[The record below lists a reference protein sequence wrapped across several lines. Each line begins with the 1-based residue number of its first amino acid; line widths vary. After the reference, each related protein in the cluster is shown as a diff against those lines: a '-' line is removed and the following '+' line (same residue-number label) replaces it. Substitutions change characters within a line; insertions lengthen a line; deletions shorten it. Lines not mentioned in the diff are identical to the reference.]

1 MLITIR
7 ERASGVIGWTVAGV
21 IILVFAVWGIGSY
34 FEGVSEI
41 IVATADKIEINQ
53 QTYQQAMS
61 DRRRRLVQMMG
72 RNVDAELFSS
82 TAFKRQV
89 VEELIDTTLQNET
102 LHASGFRISDA
113 QLAALIQNTAVF
125 HTDGQFDRDRYEL
138 LVQNSGMTI
147 QGYESYQRQQGVVDQ
162 LVRGLGQSAIVSTNS
177 IDKAWKLLDQRRI
190 ASYTTLEFDNFLDDI
205 QVSETAIEKEYQANL
220 DGYFEPA
227 SIQVDYLKLSVEDLG
242 TRLDVDEA
250 DILRMYEDNPDR
262 YRQPGSRSASHI
274 LLSVSPDAANA
285 QIDQVRQRASEIVA
299 RARGG
304 ESFASLAE
312 VNSDDK
318 GSAKRGGELGVI
330 RPGTMVKPFED
341 AVFVMGEGEISEP
354 VRTQYGFHVIR
365 LDRITESRVQ
375 SLDQVRSE
383 IEIEVRRLRAE
394 ERFNE
399 LAEILGSTVFEQ
411 PDSLEPAADHL
422 GVKVMR
428 SEWFTQDAGTG
439 IAEFQVVRDAAF
451 GNEVLIDGLNSELIE
466 IDQDNLV
473 AVRKVDYR
481 ARRQLDLNEARPG
494 LEKRLRAV
502 EASDKME
509 KAGEDLVARLKSGAD
524 WDELLIAHKL
534 ARVRLP
540 ETTETL
546 LEPLEQ
552 VVARVVYAALVP
564 LSGQIAYGGER
575 ISPARYAIYRLER
588 VEFGDPANASEEDRL
603 GVEKILSSRRGGEM
617 VIGWRQ
623 GLRKVAKV
631 QINEELL

>member
-7 ERASGVIGWTVAGV
+7 EKASGVIGWTVAGV

-138 LVQNSGMTI
+138 LVQNAGMTI

-162 LVRGLGQSAIVSTNS
+162 LVRGLGQSAIVSGNS

-205 QVSETAIEKEYQANL
+205 QVSEAAIEKEYQANL

-242 TRLDVDEA
+242 AKLDVDEA
-250 DILRMYEDNPDR
+250 DILHMYEDNPDR
-262 YRQPGSRSASHI
+262 YRQPGSRSVSHI
-274 LLSVSPDAANA
+274 LLSVSPDAVDT
-285 QIDQVRQRASEIVA
+285 QIDQVRRSASEIVA

-341 AVFVMGEGEISEP
+341 AVFEMVEGEISEP

-365 LDRITESRVQ
+365 LDRITESTVQ

-383 IEIEVRRLRAE
+383 IKAEVRRLRAE
-394 ERFNE
+394 EQFNE

-411 PDSLEPAADHL
+411 PDSLEPAADYL

-439 IAEFQVVRDAAF
+439 IAEFQGVRDAAF

-481 ARRQLDLNEARPG
+481 ARRQLDLDEARPE

-502 EASDKME
+502 EASDRME

-540 ETTETL
+540 EATETL

-564 LSGQIAYGGER
+564 LSGQIVYGGER

-588 VEFGDPANASEEDRL
+588 VEFGDPANASKEDRL
-603 GVEKILSSRRGGEM
+603 GVEKVLLSRWGGEM

-623 GLRKVAKV
+623 GLRQVAKV
-631 QINEELL
+631 QIHEELL

>member
-7 ERASGVIGWTVAGV
+7 EKASGVIGWTVAGV

-138 LVQNSGMTI
+138 LVQNAGMTI

-162 LVRGLGQSAIVSTNS
+162 LVRGLEQSAIVSGNS

-205 QVSETAIEKEYQANL
+205 QVSEAAIEKEYQANL
-220 DGYFEPA
+220 DRYFEPA

-242 TRLDVDEA
+242 AKLDVDEA

-262 YRQPGSRSASHI
+262 YRQPGSRSVSHI
-274 LLSVSPDAANA
+274 LLSVSPDAADA
-285 QIDQVRQRASEIVA
+285 QIDQVRRSASEIVA

-341 AVFVMGEGEISEP
+341 AVFEMVEGEISEP

-365 LDRITESRVQ
+365 LDRITESTVQ

-383 IEIEVRRLRAE
+383 IKAEVRRLRAE
-394 ERFNE
+394 EQFNE

-411 PDSLEPAADHL
+411 PDSLEPAADYL
-422 GVKVMR
+422 GVRVMR

-439 IAEFQVVRDAAF
+439 IAEFQGVRDAAF

-481 ARRQLDLNEARPG
+481 ARRQLDLDEARPE

-502 EASDKME
+502 EASDRME

-540 ETTETL
+540 EATETL

-564 LSGQIAYGGER
+564 LSGQIVYGGER

-588 VEFGDPANASEEDRL
+588 VEFGDPANASKEDRL
-603 GVEKILSSRRGGEM
+603 GVEKVLLSRWGGEM

-623 GLRKVAKV
+623 GLRQVAKV
-631 QINEELL
+631 QIHEELL

>member
-7 ERASGVIGWTVAGV
+7 EKASGVIGWTVAGV

-138 LVQNSGMTI
+138 LVQNAGMTI

-162 LVRGLGQSAIVSTNS
+162 LVRGLGQSAIVSGNS

-205 QVSETAIEKEYQANL
+205 QVSEAAIEKEYQANL
-220 DGYFEPA
+220 DRYFEPA

-242 TRLDVDEA
+242 AKLDVDEA

-262 YRQPGSRSASHI
+262 YRQPGSRSVSHI
-274 LLSVSPDAANA
+274 LLSVSPDAADA
-285 QIDQVRQRASEIVA
+285 QIDQVRQSASEIVA

-341 AVFVMGEGEISEP
+341 AVFAMVEGEISEP

-365 LDRITESRVQ
+365 LDRITESTVQ

-383 IEIEVRRLRAE
+383 IEAEVRRLRAE
-394 ERFNE
+394 EQFNE

-422 GVKVMR
+422 GVQVMR

-439 IAEFQVVRDAAF
+439 IAEFQGVRDAAF

-481 ARRQLDLNEARPG
+481 ARRQLDLDEARPE

-502 EASDKME
+502 EASDRME

-540 ETTETL
+540 EATETL

-564 LSGQIAYGGER
+564 LSGQIVYGGER

-588 VEFGDPANASEEDRL
+588 VEFGDPANASKEDRL
-603 GVEKILSSRRGGEM
+603 GVEKVLLSRWGGEM

-623 GLRKVAKV
+623 GLRQVAKV
-631 QINEELL
+631 QIHEELL

>member
-7 ERASGVIGWTVAGV
+7 EKASGVIGWTVAGV

-138 LVQNSGMTI
+138 LVQNAGMTI

-162 LVRGLGQSAIVSTNS
+162 LVRGLEQSAIVSGNS

-205 QVSETAIEKEYQANL
+205 QVSEAAIEKEYQANL
-220 DGYFEPA
+220 DRYFEPA

-242 TRLDVDEA
+242 AKLDVDEA

-262 YRQPGSRSASHI
+262 YRQPGSRSVSHI
-274 LLSVSPDAANA
+274 LLSVSPDAADA
-285 QIDQVRQRASEIVA
+285 QIDQVRRSASEIVA

-341 AVFVMGEGEISEP
+341 AVFAMVEGEISEP
-354 VRTQYGFHVIR
+354 VRTQHGFHVIR
-365 LDRITESRVQ
+365 LDRITESTVQ

-383 IEIEVRRLRAE
+383 IEAEVRRLRAE
-394 ERFNE
+394 EQFNE

-439 IAEFQVVRDAAF
+439 IAEFQGVRDAAF

-481 ARRQLDLNEARPG
+481 ARRQLDLDEARPE

-502 EASDKME
+502 EASDRME

-540 ETTETL
+540 EATETL

-564 LSGQIAYGGER
+564 LSGQIVYGGER

-588 VEFGDPANASEEDRL
+588 VEFGDPANASKEDRL
-603 GVEKILSSRRGGEM
+603 GVEKVLLSRWGGEM

-623 GLRKVAKV
+623 GLRQVAKV
-631 QINEELL
+631 QIHEELL

>member
-274 LLSVSPDAANA
+274 LLSVSPDAADA

-411 PDSLEPAADHL
+411 PDSLEPAADYL
-422 GVKVMR
+422 GEKVMR

-439 IAEFQVVRDAAF
+439 IAEFQGVRDAAF

-502 EASDKME
+502 EASDRME

-564 LSGQIAYGGER
+564 LSGQIVYGGER

>member
-220 DGYFEPA
+220 DGYFKPA

-274 LLSVSPDAANA
+274 LLSVSPDAADA

-365 LDRITESRVQ
+365 LDRITASRVQ

-588 VEFGDPANASEEDRL
+588 VEFGDPASASEEDRL

>member
-274 LLSVSPDAANA
+274 LLSVSPDAADA

-383 IEIEVRRLRAE
+383 IETEVRRLRAE

-439 IAEFQVVRDAAF
+439 IAEFQGVRDAAF

-502 EASDKME
+502 EASDRME

-588 VEFGDPANASEEDRL
+588 VEFGDPASASEEDRL

>member
-21 IILVFAVWGIGSY
+21 IILVFSVWGIGSY

-41 IVATADKIEINQ
+41 IVATANKIEINQ

-242 TRLDVDEA
+242 TKLDVDEA

-274 LLSVSPDAANA
+274 LLSVSPDAADA
-285 QIDQVRQRASEIVA
+285 QIDLMRQRASEIVA

-383 IEIEVRRLRAE
+383 IETEVRRLRAE

-439 IAEFQVVRDAAF
+439 IAEFQGVRDAAF

-502 EASDKME
+502 EASDRME

>member
-7 ERASGVIGWTVAGV
+7 EKASGVIGWTVAGV

-138 LVQNSGMTI
+138 LVQNAGMTI

-162 LVRGLGQSAIVSTNS
+162 LVRGLGQSAIVSGNS

-205 QVSETAIEKEYQANL
+205 QVSEAAIEKEYQANL

-242 TRLDVDEA
+242 AKLDVDEA

-262 YRQPGSRSASHI
+262 YRQPGSRSVSHI
-274 LLSVSPDAANA
+274 LLSVSPDAVDA
-285 QIDQVRQRASEIVA
+285 QIDQVRRSASEIVA

-341 AVFVMGEGEISEP
+341 AVFEMVEGEISEP

-365 LDRITESRVQ
+365 LDRITESTVQ

-383 IEIEVRRLRAE
+383 IKAEVRRLRAE
-394 ERFNE
+394 EQFNE

-439 IAEFQVVRDAAF
+439 IAEFQGVRDVAF

-481 ARRQLDLNEARPG
+481 ARRQLDLDEARPE

-502 EASDKME
+502 EASDRME

-540 ETTETL
+540 EATETL

-564 LSGQIAYGGER
+564 LSGQIVYGGER

-588 VEFGDPANASEEDRL
+588 VEFGDPANASKEDRL
-603 GVEKILSSRRGGEM
+603 GVEKVLLSRWGGEM

-623 GLRKVAKV
+623 GLRQVAKV
-631 QINEELL
+631 QIHEELL

>member
-7 ERASGVIGWTVAGV
+7 EKASGVIGWTVAGV

-138 LVQNSGMTI
+138 LVQNAGMTI

-162 LVRGLGQSAIVSTNS
+162 LVRGLGQSAIVSGNS

-205 QVSETAIEKEYQANL
+205 QVSEAAIEKEYQANL

-242 TRLDVDEA
+242 AKLDVDEA

-262 YRQPGSRSASHI
+262 YRQPGSRSVSHI
-274 LLSVSPDAANA
+274 LLSVSPDAADA
-285 QIDQVRQRASEIVA
+285 QIDQVRQSASEIVA

-341 AVFVMGEGEISEP
+341 AVFEMVEGEISEP

-365 LDRITESRVQ
+365 LDRITESTVQ

-383 IEIEVRRLRAE
+383 IEAEVRRLRAE
-394 ERFNE
+394 EQFNE

-411 PDSLEPAADHL
+411 PDSLEPAADYL

-439 IAEFQVVRDAAF
+439 IAEFQGVRDAAF

-481 ARRQLDLNEARPG
+481 ARRQLDLDEARPE

-502 EASDKME
+502 EASDRME

-540 ETTETL
+540 EATETL

-564 LSGQIAYGGER
+564 LSGQIVYGGER

-588 VEFGDPANASEEDRL
+588 VEFGDPANASKEDRL
-603 GVEKILSSRRGGEM
+603 GVEKVLLSRWGGEM

-623 GLRKVAKV
+623 GLRQVAKV
-631 QINEELL
+631 QIHEELL

>member
-7 ERASGVIGWTVAGV
+7 EKASGVIGWTVAGV

-138 LVQNSGMTI
+138 LVQNAGMTI

-162 LVRGLGQSAIVSTNS
+162 LVRGLGQSAIVSGNS

-205 QVSETAIEKEYQANL
+205 QVSEAAIEKEYQANL
-220 DGYFEPA
+220 DRYFEPA

-242 TRLDVDEA
+242 AKLDVDEA

-262 YRQPGSRSASHI
+262 YRQPGSRSVSHI
-274 LLSVSPDAANA
+274 LLSVSPDAADA
-285 QIDQVRQRASEIVA
+285 QIDQVRRSASEIVA

-341 AVFVMGEGEISEP
+341 AVFEMVEGEISEP

-365 LDRITESRVQ
+365 LDRITESTVQ

-383 IEIEVRRLRAE
+383 IEAEVRRLRAE
-394 ERFNE
+394 EQFNE

-422 GVKVMR
+422 GVQVMR

-439 IAEFQVVRDAAF
+439 IAEFQGVRDAAF

-481 ARRQLDLNEARPG
+481 ARRQLDLDEARPE

-502 EASDKME
+502 EASDRME

-540 ETTETL
+540 EATETL

-564 LSGQIAYGGER
+564 LSGQIVYGGER

-588 VEFGDPANASEEDRL
+588 VEFGDPANASKEDRL
-603 GVEKILSSRRGGEM
+603 GVEKVLLSRWGGEM

-623 GLRKVAKV
+623 GLRQVAKV
-631 QINEELL
+631 QIHEELL

>member
-162 LVRGLGQSAIVSTNS
+162 LVRGLAQSAIVSTNS

-274 LLSVSPDAANA
+274 LLSVSPDAADA
-285 QIDQVRQRASEIVA
+285 QIDLVRQRASEIVA

-439 IAEFQVVRDAAF
+439 IAEFQGVRDAAF

-502 EASDKME
+502 EASDRME

>member
-383 IEIEVRRLRAE
+383 IETEVRRLRAE

-439 IAEFQVVRDAAF
+439 IAEFQGVRDAAF

-502 EASDKME
+502 EASDRME

-564 LSGQIAYGGER
+564 LSGQIVYGGER

>member
-274 LLSVSPDAANA
+274 LLSVSPDAADA

-383 IEIEVRRLRAE
+383 IETEVRRLRAE

-411 PDSLEPAADHL
+411 PDSLEPAADQL

-439 IAEFQVVRDAAF
+439 IAEFQGVRDAAF

-502 EASDKME
+502 EASDRME

-564 LSGQIAYGGER
+564 LSGQIVYGGER

>member
-7 ERASGVIGWTVAGV
+7 EKASGVIGWTVAGV

-138 LVQNSGMTI
+138 LVQNAGMTI

-162 LVRGLGQSAIVSTNS
+162 LVRGLGQSAIVSGNS

-205 QVSETAIEKEYQANL
+205 QVSEAAIEKEYQANL

-242 TRLDVDEA
+242 AKLDVDEA

-262 YRQPGSRSASHI
+262 YRQPGSRSVSHI
-274 LLSVSPDAANA
+274 LLSVSPDAVDT
-285 QIDQVRQRASEIVA
+285 QIDQVRRSASEIVA

-341 AVFVMGEGEISEP
+341 AVFEMVEGEISEP

-365 LDRITESRVQ
+365 LDRITESTVQ

-383 IEIEVRRLRAE
+383 IKAEVRRLRAE
-394 ERFNE
+394 EQFNE

-411 PDSLEPAADHL
+411 PDSLEPAADYL

-439 IAEFQVVRDAAF
+439 IAEFQGVRDAAF

-481 ARRQLDLNEARPG
+481 ARRQLDLDEARPE

-502 EASDKME
+502 EASDRME

-540 ETTETL
+540 EATETL

-564 LSGQIAYGGER
+564 LSGQIVYGGER

-588 VEFGDPANASEEDRL
+588 VEFGDPANASKEDRL
-603 GVEKILSSRRGGEM
+603 GVEKVLLSRWGGEM

-623 GLRKVAKV
+623 GLRQVAKV
-631 QINEELL
+631 QIHEELL

>member
-7 ERASGVIGWTVAGV
+7 EKASGVIGWTVAGV

-138 LVQNSGMTI
+138 LVQNAGMTI

-162 LVRGLGQSAIVSTNS
+162 LVRGLGQSAIVSGNS

-205 QVSETAIEKEYQANL
+205 QVSEAAIEKEYQANL

-242 TRLDVDEA
+242 AKLDVDEA

-262 YRQPGSRSASHI
+262 YRQPGSRSVSHI
-274 LLSVSPDAANA
+274 LLSVSPDAVDA
-285 QIDQVRQRASEIVA
+285 QIDQVRRSASEIVA

-341 AVFVMGEGEISEP
+341 AVFEMVEGEISEP
-354 VRTQYGFHVIR
+354 VRTQHGFHVIR
-365 LDRITESRVQ
+365 LDRITESTVQ

-383 IEIEVRRLRAE
+383 IKAEVRRLRAE
-394 ERFNE
+394 EQFNE

-411 PDSLEPAADHL
+411 PDSLEPAADYL

-439 IAEFQVVRDAAF
+439 IAEFQGVRDAAF

-481 ARRQLDLNEARPG
+481 ARRQLDLDEARPE

-502 EASDKME
+502 EASNRME

-540 ETTETL
+540 EATETL

-564 LSGQIAYGGER
+564 LSGQIVYGGER

-588 VEFGDPANASEEDRL
+588 VEFGDPANASKEDRL
-603 GVEKILSSRRGGEM
+603 GVEKVLLSRWGGEM

-623 GLRKVAKV
+623 GLRQVAKV
-631 QINEELL
+631 QIHEELL

>member
-7 ERASGVIGWTVAGV
+7 EKASGVIGWTVAGV

-138 LVQNSGMTI
+138 LVQNAGMTI

-162 LVRGLGQSAIVSTNS
+162 LVRGLGQSAIVSGNS

-205 QVSETAIEKEYQANL
+205 QVSEAAIEKEYQANL

-242 TRLDVDEA
+242 AKLDVDEA

-262 YRQPGSRSASHI
+262 YRQPGSRSVSHI
-274 LLSVSPDAANA
+274 LLSVSPDAADA
-285 QIDQVRQRASEIVA
+285 QIDQVRRSASEIVA

-341 AVFVMGEGEISEP
+341 AVFAMVEGEISEP

-365 LDRITESRVQ
+365 LDRITESTVQ

-383 IEIEVRRLRAE
+383 IKAEVRRLRAE
-394 ERFNE
+394 EQFNE

-411 PDSLEPAADHL
+411 PDSLEPAADYL

-439 IAEFQVVRDAAF
+439 IAEFQGVRDAAF

-481 ARRQLDLNEARPG
+481 ARRQLDLDEARPE

-502 EASDKME
+502 EASDRME

-540 ETTETL
+540 EATETL

-552 VVARVVYAALVP
+552 AVARVVYAALVP
-564 LSGQIAYGGER
+564 LSGQIVYGGER

-588 VEFGDPANASEEDRL
+588 VEFGDPANASKEDRL
-603 GVEKILSSRRGGEM
+603 GVEKVLLSRWGGEM

-623 GLRKVAKV
+623 GLRQVAKV
-631 QINEELL
+631 QIHEELL

>member
-7 ERASGVIGWTVAGV
+7 ERASGVIGWSVAGV

-82 TAFKRQV
+82 PAFKRQV

-102 LHASGFRISDA
+102 LHATGFRISDA

-138 LVQNSGMTI
+138 LVQNAGMTI

-190 ASYTTLEFDNFLDDI
+190 ASYTTLEFDKFLDDI
-205 QVSETAIEKEYQANL
+205 QVSEAAIEKEYQANL
-220 DGYFEPA
+220 DRYFEPA

-242 TRLDVDEA
+242 TKLDVDEA

-274 LLSVSPDAANA
+274 LLSVSPDAVDA
-285 QIDQVRQRASEIVA
+285 QIDQVRQSASNIVA

-330 RPGTMVKPFED
+330 RPGTMVKQFED

-375 SLDQVRSE
+375 SLDQVRDE
-383 IEIEVRRLRAE
+383 IEAEVRRLRAE

-422 GVKVMR
+422 GGKVMR
-428 SEWFTQDAGTG
+428 SEWFTQDTGTG
-439 IAEFQVVRDAAF
+439 IAEFEGVRDAAF
-451 GNEVLIDGLNSELIE
+451 GNDVLTDGLNSELIE

-473 AVRKVDYR
+473 AIRKVDYS
-481 ARRQLDLNEARPG
+481 ARRQLDLDEARPE

-502 EASDKME
+502 EASDRME

-552 VVARVVYAALVP
+552 VVARIVYAALVP
-564 LSGQIAYGGER
+564 LSGQIVYGGER
-575 ISPARYAIYRLER
+575 ISSARYAIYRLER

-603 GVEKILSSRRGGEM
+603 GVEKVLLSRRGGEM

>member
-274 LLSVSPDAANA
+274 LLSVSPDAADA
-285 QIDQVRQRASEIVA
+285 QIDLVRQRASEIVA

-383 IEIEVRRLRAE
+383 IETEVRRLRAE

-439 IAEFQVVRDAAF
+439 IAEFQGVRDAAF

-502 EASDKME
+502 EASDRME

-564 LSGQIAYGGER
+564 LSGQIVYGGER

>member
-220 DGYFEPA
+220 DSYFKPA

-250 DILRMYEDNPDR
+250 DILQMYEDNPDR

-274 LLSVSPDAANA
+274 LLKVDSDATNA

-318 GSAKRGGELGVI
+318 GSVKRGGELGVI
-330 RPGTMVKPFED
+330 RPGTMAKPFED

-375 SLDQVRSE
+375 PLDQVRSE
-383 IEIEVRRLRAE
+383 IEAEVRRLRAE
-394 ERFNE
+394 EQFNE

-481 ARRQLDLNEARPG
+481 ARRQLDLNEARDG

-588 VEFGDPANASEEDRL
+588 VEFGDPASASEEDRL

>member
-274 LLSVSPDAANA
+274 LLSVSPDAADA

-439 IAEFQVVRDAAF
+439 IAEFQGVRDAAF

-481 ARRQLDLNEARPG
+481 ARRQLDLNEARPE

-502 EASDKME
+502 EASDRME

-564 LSGQIAYGGER
+564 LSGQIVYGGER

-603 GVEKILSSRRGGEM
+603 GVEKILSSRRGGEI

>member
-7 ERASGVIGWTVAGV
+7 ERASGVIGWPVAGV

-138 LVQNSGMTI
+138 LVQNAGMTI

-162 LVRGLGQSAIVSTNS
+162 LVRGLEQSAIVSGNS

-205 QVSETAIEKEYQANL
+205 QVSEAAIEKEYQANL

-242 TRLDVDEA
+242 AKLDVNEA

-262 YRQPGSRSASHI
+262 YRQPGSRSVSHI
-274 LLSVSPDAANA
+274 LLSVSPDAVDA
-285 QIDQVRQRASEIVA
+285 QIDQVRRSASEIVA

-341 AVFVMGEGEISEP
+341 AVFEMVEGEISEP

-365 LDRITESRVQ
+365 LDRITESTVQ

-383 IEIEVRRLRAE
+383 IKAEVRRLRAE
-394 ERFNE
+394 EQFNE

-411 PDSLEPAADHL
+411 PDSLEPAADYL

-439 IAEFQVVRDAAF
+439 IAEFQGVRDAAF
-451 GNEVLIDGLNSELIE
+451 GNEVLIDDLNSELIE

-481 ARRQLDLNEARPG
+481 ARRQLDLDEARPE

-502 EASDKME
+502 EASDRME

-540 ETTETL
+540 EATETL

-564 LSGQIAYGGER
+564 LSGQIVYGGER

-588 VEFGDPANASEEDRL
+588 VEFGDPANASKEDRL
-603 GVEKILSSRRGGEM
+603 GVEKVLLSRWGGEM

-623 GLRKVAKV
+623 GLRQVAKV
-631 QINEELL
+631 QIHEELL

>member
-53 QTYQQAMS
+53 ETYQQAMS

-220 DGYFEPA
+220 DSYFKPA

-250 DILRMYEDNPDR
+250 DILQMYEDNPDR

-274 LLSVSPDAANA
+274 LLKVDSDATNA

-318 GSAKRGGELGVI
+318 GSVKRGGELGVI
-330 RPGTMVKPFED
+330 RPGTMAKPFED

-375 SLDQVRSE
+375 PLDQVRSE
-383 IEIEVRRLRAE
+383 IEAEVRRLRAE
-394 ERFNE
+394 EQFNE

-481 ARRQLDLNEARPG
+481 ARRQLDLNEARDE

-588 VEFGDPANASEEDRL
+588 VEFGDPASASEEDRL

-631 QINEELL
+631 QINDELL

>member
-177 IDKAWKLLDQRRI
+177 IDKAWKLLGQRRI

-274 LLSVSPDAANA
+274 LLSVSPDAADA

-439 IAEFQVVRDAAF
+439 IAEFQGIRDAAF
-451 GNEVLIDGLNSELIE
+451 GNDVLVDGLNSELIE

-588 VEFGDPANASEEDRL
+588 VEFGDPASASEEDRL

>member
-53 QTYQQAMS
+53 ETYQQAMS

-220 DGYFEPA
+220 DSYFKPA

-250 DILRMYEDNPDR
+250 DILQMYEDNPDR

-274 LLSVSPDAANA
+274 LLKVDSDATNA

-318 GSAKRGGELGVI
+318 GSVKRGGELGVI
-330 RPGTMVKPFED
+330 RPGTMAKPFED

-375 SLDQVRSE
+375 PLDQVRSE
-383 IEIEVRRLRAE
+383 IEAEVRRLRAE
-394 ERFNE
+394 EQFNE

-481 ARRQLDLNEARPG
+481 ARRQLDLNEARDE

-588 VEFGDPANASEEDRL
+588 VEFGDPASASEEDRL
-603 GVEKILSSRRGGEM
+603 GVEKALLSRRGGEM

>member
-53 QTYQQAMS
+53 ETYQQAMS

-220 DGYFEPA
+220 DSYFKPA

-274 LLSVSPDAANA
+274 LLKVDSDATNA

-375 SLDQVRSE
+375 PLDQVRSE
-383 IEIEVRRLRAE
+383 IEAEVRRLRAE
-394 ERFNE
+394 EQFNE

-481 ARRQLDLNEARPG
+481 ARRQLDLNEARDG

-588 VEFGDPANASEEDRL
+588 VEFGDPASASEEDRL

>member
-7 ERASGVIGWTVAGV
+7 EKASGVIGWTVAGV

-138 LVQNSGMTI
+138 LVQNAGMTI

-162 LVRGLGQSAIVSTNS
+162 LVRGLGQSAIVSGNS

-205 QVSETAIEKEYQANL
+205 QVSEAAIEKEYQANL
-220 DGYFEPA
+220 DSYFKPA

-242 TRLDVDEA
+242 AKLDVDEA

-262 YRQPGSRSASHI
+262 YRQPGSRSVSHI
-274 LLSVSPDAANA
+274 LLSVSPDAVDA
-285 QIDQVRQRASEIVA
+285 QIDQVRRSASEIVA

-365 LDRITESRVQ
+365 LDRITESTVQ

-383 IEIEVRRLRAE
+383 IKAEVRRLRAE
-394 ERFNE
+394 EQFNE

-411 PDSLEPAADHL
+411 PDSLEPAADYL

-439 IAEFQVVRDAAF
+439 IAEFQGVRDAAF

-481 ARRQLDLNEARPG
+481 ARRQLDLDEARPE

-502 EASDKME
+502 EASDRME

-540 ETTETL
+540 EATETL

-564 LSGQIAYGGER
+564 LSGQIVYGGER

-588 VEFGDPANASEEDRL
+588 VEFGDPANASKEDRL
-603 GVEKILSSRRGGEM
+603 GVEKVLLSRWGGEM

-623 GLRKVAKV
+623 GLRQVAKV
-631 QINEELL
+631 QIHEELL

>member
-7 ERASGVIGWTVAGV
+7 EKASGVIGWTVAGV

-138 LVQNSGMTI
+138 LVQNAGMTI

-162 LVRGLGQSAIVSTNS
+162 LVRGLGQSAIVSGNS

-205 QVSETAIEKEYQANL
+205 QVSEAAIEKEYQANL
-220 DGYFEPA
+220 DRYFEPA

-242 TRLDVDEA
+242 AKLDVDEA

-262 YRQPGSRSASHI
+262 YRQPGSRSVSHI
-274 LLSVSPDAANA
+274 LLSVSPDAADA
-285 QIDQVRQRASEIVA
+285 QIDQVRRSASEIVA

-341 AVFVMGEGEISEP
+341 AVFEMVEGEISEP

-365 LDRITESRVQ
+365 LDRITESTVQ
-375 SLDQVRSE
+375 SLDRVRSE
-383 IEIEVRRLRAE
+383 IEAEVRRLRAE
-394 ERFNE
+394 EQFNE

-439 IAEFQVVRDAAF
+439 IAEFQGVRDAAF

-481 ARRQLDLNEARPG
+481 ARRQLDLDEARPE

-502 EASDKME
+502 EASDRME

-540 ETTETL
+540 EATETL

-564 LSGQIAYGGER
+564 LSGQIVYGGER

-588 VEFGDPANASEEDRL
+588 VEFGDPANASKEDRL
-603 GVEKILSSRRGGEM
+603 GVEKVLLSRWGGEM

-623 GLRKVAKV
+623 GLRQVAKV
-631 QINEELL
+631 QIHEELL

>member
-220 DGYFEPA
+220 DSYFKPA

-274 LLSVSPDAANA
+274 LLKVDSDATNA

-318 GSAKRGGELGVI
+318 GSVKRGGELGVI
-330 RPGTMVKPFED
+330 RPGTMAKPFED

-375 SLDQVRSE
+375 PLDQVRSE
-383 IEIEVRRLRAE
+383 IEAEVRRLRAE
-394 ERFNE
+394 EQFNE

-481 ARRQLDLNEARPG
+481 ARRQLDLNEARDG

-588 VEFGDPANASEEDRL
+588 VEFGDPASASEEDRL

>member
-61 DRRRRLVQMMG
+61 ERRRRLVQMMG

-274 LLSVSPDAANA
+274 LLSVSPDAADA

-341 AVFVMGEGEISEP
+341 SVFVMGEGEISEP

-365 LDRITESRVQ
+365 LDRITASRVQ

-481 ARRQLDLNEARPG
+481 ARRQLDLNEARDG

-588 VEFGDPANASEEDRL
+588 VEFGDPASASEEDRL

>member
-1 MLITIR
+1 
-7 ERASGVIGWTVAGV
+7 
-21 IILVFAVWGIGSY
+21 
-34 FEGVSEI
+34 
-41 IVATADKIEINQ
+41 
-53 QTYQQAMS
+53 
-61 DRRRRLVQMMG
+61 
-72 RNVDAELFSS
+72 
-82 TAFKRQV
+82 
-89 VEELIDTTLQNET
+89 
-102 LHASGFRISDA
+102 
-113 QLAALIQNTAVF
+113 
-125 HTDGQFDRDRYEL
+125 
-138 LVQNSGMTI
+138 MTI

-162 LVRGLGQSAIVSTNS
+162 LVRGLEQSAIVSGNS

-205 QVSETAIEKEYQANL
+205 QVSEAAIEKEYQANL

-242 TRLDVDEA
+242 AKLDVDEA

-262 YRQPGSRSASHI
+262 YRQPGSRSVSHI
-274 LLSVSPDAANA
+274 LLSVSPDAADA
-285 QIDQVRQRASEIVA
+285 QIDQVRRSASEIVA

-341 AVFVMGEGEISEP
+341 AVFEMVEGEISEP
-354 VRTQYGFHVIR
+354 VRTQHGFHVIR
-365 LDRITESRVQ
+365 LDRITESTVQ

-383 IEIEVRRLRAE
+383 IEAEVRRLRAE
-394 ERFNE
+394 EQFNE

-422 GVKVMR
+422 GVQVMR

-439 IAEFQVVRDAAF
+439 IAEFQGVRDAAF

-481 ARRQLDLNEARPG
+481 ARRQLDLDEARPE

-502 EASDKME
+502 EASDRME

-540 ETTETL
+540 EATETL

-564 LSGQIAYGGER
+564 LSGQIVYGGER

-588 VEFGDPANASEEDRL
+588 VEFGDPANASKEDRL
-603 GVEKILSSRRGGEM
+603 GVEKVLLSRWGGEM

-623 GLRKVAKV
+623 GLRQVAKV
-631 QINEELL
+631 QIHEELL

>member
-383 IEIEVRRLRAE
+383 IEAEVRRLRAE

-439 IAEFQVVRDAAF
+439 IAEFQGVRDAAF

-564 LSGQIAYGGER
+564 LSGQIVYGGER

>member
-53 QTYQQAMS
+53 ETYQQAMS

-220 DGYFEPA
+220 DSYFKPA

-250 DILRMYEDNPDR
+250 DILQMYEDNPDR

-274 LLSVSPDAANA
+274 LLKVDSDATNA

-318 GSAKRGGELGVI
+318 GSVKRGGELGVI
-330 RPGTMVKPFED
+330 RPGTMAKPFED

-375 SLDQVRSE
+375 PLDQVRSE
-383 IEIEVRRLRAE
+383 IEAEVRRLRAE
-394 ERFNE
+394 EQFNE

-481 ARRQLDLNEARPG
+481 ARRQLDLDEARPG
-494 LEKRLRAV
+494 LENRLRAV
-502 EASDKME
+502 EASDRME
-509 KAGEDLVARLKSGAD
+509 KAGEDMVARLKSGAD

-540 ETTETL
+540 EATETL

-588 VEFGDPANASEEDRL
+588 VEFGDPASASEEDRL

-631 QINEELL
+631 QINDELL

>member
-7 ERASGVIGWTVAGV
+7 EKASGVIGWTVAGV
-21 IILVFAVWGIGSY
+21 IIFVFAVWGIGSY

-138 LVQNSGMTI
+138 LVQNAGMTI

-162 LVRGLGQSAIVSTNS
+162 LVRGLGQSAIVSGNS

-205 QVSETAIEKEYQANL
+205 QVSEAAIEKEYQANL

-242 TRLDVDEA
+242 AKLDVDEA

-262 YRQPGSRSASHI
+262 YRQPGSRSVSHI
-274 LLSVSPDAANA
+274 LLSVSPDAADA
-285 QIDQVRQRASEIVA
+285 QIDQVRRSASEIVA

-330 RPGTMVKPFED
+330 RPGTMVEPFED
-341 AVFVMGEGEISEP
+341 AVFEMVEGEISEP

-365 LDRITESRVQ
+365 LDRITESTVQ

-383 IEIEVRRLRAE
+383 IKAEVRRLRAE
-394 ERFNE
+394 EQFNE

-439 IAEFQVVRDAAF
+439 IAEFQGVRDAAF

-481 ARRQLDLNEARPG
+481 ARRQLDLDEARPE

-502 EASDKME
+502 EASDRME
-509 KAGEDLVARLKSGAD
+509 KAGEDLVARLNSGAD

-540 ETTETL
+540 VATEIL

-564 LSGQIAYGGER
+564 LSGQIVYGGER

-588 VEFGDPANASEEDRL
+588 VEFGDPANASKEDRL
-603 GVEKILSSRRGGEM
+603 GVEKVLLSRWGGEM

-623 GLRKVAKV
+623 GLRQVAKV
-631 QINEELL
+631 QIYEELL

>member
-274 LLSVSPDAANA
+274 LLSVSPDAADA

-383 IEIEVRRLRAE
+383 IETEVRRLRAE

-439 IAEFQVVRDAAF
+439 IAEFQGVRDAAF

-481 ARRQLDLNEARPG
+481 ARRQLDLDEARPE

-502 EASDKME
+502 EASDRME

-564 LSGQIAYGGER
+564 LSGQIVYGGER

>member
-7 ERASGVIGWTVAGV
+7 EKASGVIGWTVAGV

-138 LVQNSGMTI
+138 LVQNAGMTI

-162 LVRGLGQSAIVSTNS
+162 LVRGLGQSAIVSGNS

-205 QVSETAIEKEYQANL
+205 QVSEAAIEKEYQANL

-242 TRLDVDEA
+242 AKLDVNEA

-262 YRQPGSRSASHI
+262 YRQPGSRSVSHI
-274 LLSVSPDAANA
+274 LLSVSPDAADA
-285 QIDQVRQRASEIVA
+285 QIDQVRRSASEIVA

-341 AVFVMGEGEISEP
+341 AVFEMVEGEISEP
-354 VRTQYGFHVIR
+354 VRTQHGFHVIR
-365 LDRITESRVQ
+365 LDRITESTVQ

-383 IEIEVRRLRAE
+383 IEAEVRRLRAE
-394 ERFNE
+394 EQFNE

-439 IAEFQVVRDAAF
+439 IAEFQGVRDAAF

-481 ARRQLDLNEARPG
+481 ARRQLDLDEARPE

-502 EASDKME
+502 EASDRME

-540 ETTETL
+540 EATETL

-564 LSGQIAYGGER
+564 LSGQIVYGGER

-588 VEFGDPANASEEDRL
+588 VEFGDPANASKEDRL
-603 GVEKILSSRRGGEM
+603 GVEKVLLSRWGGEM

-623 GLRKVAKV
+623 GLRQVAKV
-631 QINEELL
+631 QIHEELL

>member
-220 DGYFEPA
+220 DSYFKPA

-274 LLSVSPDAANA
+274 LLSVSPDAADA

-375 SLDQVRSE
+375 PLDQVRSE
-383 IEIEVRRLRAE
+383 IEAEVRRLRAE
-394 ERFNE
+394 EQFNE

-481 ARRQLDLNEARPG
+481 ARRQLDLNEARDG

-588 VEFGDPANASEEDRL
+588 VEFGDPASASEEDRL

>member
-7 ERASGVIGWTVAGV
+7 EKASGVIGWTVAGV

-125 HTDGQFDRDRYEL
+125 HTDGQFDPDRYEL
-138 LVQNSGMTI
+138 LVQNAGMTI

-162 LVRGLGQSAIVSTNS
+162 LVRGLGQSAIVSGNS

-205 QVSETAIEKEYQANL
+205 QVSEAAIEKEYQANL
-220 DGYFEPA
+220 DRYFEPA

-242 TRLDVDEA
+242 AKLDVDEA

-262 YRQPGSRSASHI
+262 YRQPGSRSVSHI
-274 LLSVSPDAANA
+274 LLSVSPDAVDA
-285 QIDQVRQRASEIVA
+285 QIDQVRRSASEIVA

-341 AVFVMGEGEISEP
+341 AVFEMVEGEISEP

-365 LDRITESRVQ
+365 LDRITESTVQ

-383 IEIEVRRLRAE
+383 IKAEVRRLRAE
-394 ERFNE
+394 EQFNE

-411 PDSLEPAADHL
+411 PDSLEPAADYL

-439 IAEFQVVRDAAF
+439 IAEFQGVRDAAF

-481 ARRQLDLNEARPG
+481 ARRQLDLDEARPE

-502 EASDKME
+502 EASNRME

-540 ETTETL
+540 EATETL

-564 LSGQIAYGGER
+564 LSGQIVYGGER

-588 VEFGDPANASEEDRL
+588 VEFGDPANASKEDRL
-603 GVEKILSSRRGGEM
+603 GVEKVLLSRWGGEM

-623 GLRKVAKV
+623 GLRQVAKV
-631 QINEELL
+631 QIHEELL

>member
-102 LHASGFRISDA
+102 LYASGFRISDA

-274 LLSVSPDAANA
+274 LLSVSPDAADA

-383 IEIEVRRLRAE
+383 IETEVRRLRAE

-502 EASDKME
+502 EASDRME

-564 LSGQIAYGGER
+564 LSGQIVYGGER